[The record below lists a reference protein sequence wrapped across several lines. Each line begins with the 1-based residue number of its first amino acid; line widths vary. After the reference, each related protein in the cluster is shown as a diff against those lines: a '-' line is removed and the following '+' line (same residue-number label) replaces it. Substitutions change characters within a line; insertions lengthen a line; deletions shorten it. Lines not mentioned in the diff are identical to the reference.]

1 MAEEQNLSNLPAV
14 YDRVTSSTE
23 TTEEL
28 QHRLFLEKA
37 RFFANAFGVLLV
49 FLLLTAILFF
59 QEDLELRKSAQ
70 VMLQA
75 LAAGFI
81 GYIAK
86 R

>member
-1 MAEEQNLSNLPAV
+1 MAEEQNLSNLPAI

-28 QHRLFLEKA
+28 QHRLFLEKT

-49 FLLLTAILFF
+49 FLLLTATLFL
-59 QEDLELRKSAQ
+59 QEDIELRKSAQ
-70 VMLQA
+70 IMLQA